1 MSVCL
6 FVCFFFSEGGEL
18 DLITLLF
25 YKPFPPV
32 PSLTALLPPSP
43 LFTCFFEFFF
53 FSEGGELDL
62 ITLLFYKPFPPVPS
76 LTALLL
82 PSPLFTWFFEL
93 ISLVCLFI
101 GVRLLH
107 STRRVPGGL
116 GRVSNPSQLSHV
128 QNVLLSLWGDAGKLF
143 KFVGVEHVQFS
154 HLLID
159 IA

>member
-1 MSVCL
+1 MSCSVCL
-6 FVCFFFSEGGEL
+6 FVCFFFFGKGLTGPHNSP
-18 DLITLLF
+18 LLQALSPR
-25 YKPFPPV
+25 PFPYCT
-32 PSLTALLPPSP
+32 STTLSSFY
-43 LFTCFFEFFF
+43 LF
-53 FSEGGELDL
+53 LQVD
-62 ITLLFYKPFPPVPS
+62 V
-76 LTALLL
+76 
-82 PSPLFTWFFEL
+82 
-93 ISLVCLFI
+93 LVCLFI

-116 GRVSNPSQLSHV
+116 GWVSNPSQLSHV